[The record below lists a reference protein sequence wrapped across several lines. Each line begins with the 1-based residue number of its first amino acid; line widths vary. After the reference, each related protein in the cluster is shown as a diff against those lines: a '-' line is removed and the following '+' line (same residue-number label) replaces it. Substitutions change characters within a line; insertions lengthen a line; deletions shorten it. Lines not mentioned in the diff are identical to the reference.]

1 MIPCDGRIIASRDIN
16 PEFFKIITSTKQ
28 TRLNKILWFL
38 FPKYMLNKFFKN
50 IEIKSPLE

>member
-1 MIPCDGRIIASRDIN
+1 MTQCDGRVVISKDIN
-16 PEFFKIITSTKQ
+16 PELFKIITSTKQ
-28 TRLNKILWFL
+28 TILNKILWFL

>member
-50 IEIKSPLE
+50 IEINKPLE